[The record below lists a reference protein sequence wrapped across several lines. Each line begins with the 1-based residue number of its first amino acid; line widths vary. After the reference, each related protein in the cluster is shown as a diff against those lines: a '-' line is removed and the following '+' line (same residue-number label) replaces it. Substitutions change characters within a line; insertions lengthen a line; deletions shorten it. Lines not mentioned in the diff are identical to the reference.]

1 MTYWQASH
9 ASKIRPVY
17 TYKIYQLSRFI
28 SFCWGLW
35 ESIEETKR
43 SCLAQVGFH
52 GHVMFI
58 EERFFVS
65 SREFC
70 PAHRRGHW
78 RFAVWAHGVS
88 VFARACSVLLFTC
101 LHTYT
106 TYKWI
111 AWAMFY
117 MVITET
123 TRCRCTNFVP
133 RTLMKLYQFWEK
145 VLVLHLFPGVW
156 GF

>member
-1 MTYWQASH
+1 MNKSISVEQRERQGFHNTRRRCDNREAW
-9 ASKIRPVY
+9 PVY
-17 TYKIYQLSRFI
+17 NVAIWSWARTQSQA
-28 SFCWGLW
+28 
-35 ESIEETKR
+35 R
-43 SCLAQVGFH
+43 SLH
-52 GHVMFI
+52 I
-58 EERFFVS
+58 ERFLVS

-70 PAHRRGHW
+70 PAYRRGHW
-78 RFAVWAHGVS
+78 RFAVWVICYCAS

-106 TYKWI
+106 SYKWS
-111 AWAMFY
+111 AWAMFN

-123 TRCRCTNFVP
+123 TRCRYTHFVP